1 MIIKSS
7 SGGQLLHL
15 HCENRG
21 NATSFSHFSI
31 LEGFN
36 RLGVVTE
43 DSLLFPLHALEA
55 GFHLPVHTLLLVNFW
70 VYFIDCSLVPVEEP
84 RLGELIGVLLFH
96 PSQEDEEQY
105 CKLVFQSLPELGKY
119 IQVRNKLEGFSCN
132 EWRRGDN
139 REVTQSVG
147 AQLES
152 NTWPHNSTDELE
164 EGGRQNVNLLIA
176 LTNLRLVAD
185 VSINRNPEN
194 NSSEINNISC
204 EINEAMDIDVLIR
217 GTCRKHKTTAGAI
230 NTPIMLFFMLLHPCL
245 RNEEATVEVSLPE
258 VTMKDTHVV
267 GSSGS
272 RQKTSTSLQFLLSK
286 ANMVGLELGEAF
298 QSELADTKAEL
309 KRVRELYLKTREEN
323 ELINKQNEDLSEYLG
338 VAEFKADV
346 LSHEVA
352 AEREDK
358 KVTEAKLDKVTT
370 EYTIQ
375 LDKIIRECH
384 AEVVRT
390 KGKQLEALEK
400 FKKET
405 SRNVCNSISQLKM
418 NILLHTHVTGG
429 LFSAR
434 KVDFDA
440 LCDVDK
446 GVLEFDMCF
455 PSSAA

>member
-1 MIIKSS
+1 M
-7 SGGQLLHL
+7 LRM
-15 HCENRG
+15 RG
-21 NATSFSHFSI
+21 
-31 LEGFN
+31 
-36 RLGVVTE
+36 V
-43 DSLLFPLHALEA
+43 AL
-55 GFHLPVHTLLLVNFW
+55 V
-70 VYFIDCSLVPVEEP
+70 SVEEP

-119 IQVRNKLEGFSCN
+119 IQVRSKLEASHWTFASFRDLITTRNVFRYCLEGFSYN

-139 REVTQSVG
+139 KEVTQSVG

-152 NTWPHNSTDELE
+152 
-164 EGGRQNVNLLIA
+164 GRQNVNLLIA
-176 LTNLRLVAD
+176 LTDLRLVAD

-230 NTPIMLFFMLLHPCL
+230 NVASANEEEGNSGHSYHVVLYVAPSLPA
-245 RNEEATVEVSLPE
+245 NEEATVE

-286 ANMVGLELGEAF
+286 ANMVRLELGEAF

-309 KRVRELYLKTREEN
+309 KRVRELYLKMREEN

-338 VAEFKADV
+338 VAEVKANV

-358 KVTEAKLDKVTT
+358 EVTEAKLDKVTT
-370 EYTIQ
+370 EYTVQ

-418 NILLHTHVTGG
+418 NILLHTHVAGR

-434 KVDFDA
+434 KNSYLDEDPVEDDNMTHPVVNDNVYPLA
-440 LCDVDK
+440 ESDNVVPPNKNDNA
-446 GVLEFDMCF
+446 GQDSDRGEEEANI
-455 PSSAA
+455 P